1 MRWFGESPAL
11 PFFGEW
17 EFSLLESP
25 LNSMYRR
32 SISGVIIIVIVAVG
46 VFESKVYTEYSVLLL
61 DRPNASNYTRFQY

>member
-32 SISGVIIIVIVAVG
+32 SISGVIIIYIVAVG
-46 VFESKVYTEYSVLLL
+46 VFESKSIQSSNA
-61 DRPNASNYTRFQY
+61 RPPKCK